1 VSGETARL
9 KTIELEG
16 NTSALAE
23 QLGTAQM
30 TARIIDG
37 KAVSARLKEQI
48 AGEAARLSREHGIV
62 PGLATV
68 LVGNDPASE
77 VYVRNKNK
85 TAEALGF
92 HSVSFH
98 LTADASEADVLAR
111 VHALN
116 DDPKVHGILV
126 QMPLPEQVREEAV
139 LDALD
144 SRKDV
149 DALTPANAGLLLSGR
164 AKLVSCTPAGV
175 MLLLKEYGVEVAGAN
190 ALVIG
195 RSLLFGKPAAQLLLA
210 ANATVTM
217 AHSRTRELP
226 EHCRRADIL
235 VAAIGKPE
243 FVKGDWVKPG
253 ATVID
258 VGINRVDAGE
268 GKYKIAGDVDYG
280 PASERAGAITPVPG
294 GVGAMTIACLMRNT
308 LIAAASIAGVPTP
321 QI

>member
-1 VSGETARL
+1 
-9 KTIELEG
+9 
-16 NTSALAE
+16 
-23 QLGTAQM
+23 M

-37 KAVSARLKEQI
+37 KAVSARLKERV
-48 AGEAARLSREHGIV
+48 AAEAARLSREHGIV

-98 LTADASEADVLAR
+98 LPADANETAVLDR
-111 VHALN
+111 VRALN
-116 DDPKVHGILV
+116 EDPHVHGILV
-126 QMPLPEQVREEAV
+126 QMPLPKQVREEAV
-139 LDALD
+139 LDTLD

-149 DALTPANAGLLLSGR
+149 DALTPTNAGLLLSGH
-164 AKLVSCTPAGV
+164 ATLVSCTPMGV

-195 RSLLFGKPAAQLLLA
+195 RSLLFGKPAAQLLLG

-217 AHSRTRELP
+217 AHSKTRDLP

-235 VAAIGKPE
+235 VAAIGRPE

-258 VGINRVDAGE
+258 VGINRVDADE
-268 GKYKIAGDVDYG
+268 GKYRIVGDVDYAA
-280 PASERAGAITPVPG
+280 ASERAGAITPVPG

-308 LIAAASIAGVPTP
+308 LVAAASLAGVPAP
-321 QI
+321 KV